1 MINDK
6 FPELGQMC
14 GRLQG
19 NMLRVPNDL
28 LEVFALPA
36 GRPAGGGG
44 ATPRFWMPTT
54 PQLTVDPRPLR
65 WGGGGMDGWM
75 DGCLEC
81 CGGLLPGTQA
91 LGSGYSTS
99 QPAACADSRAMTATG
114 TPPGGH
120 LRRKAEG
127 VTRHECT

>member
-1 MINDK
+1 MTSWK
-6 FPELGQMC
+6 S
-14 GRLQG
+14 
-19 NMLRVPNDL
+19 LRCPL
-28 LEVFALPA
+28 A
-36 GRPAGGGG
+36 GPGGGG
-44 ATPRFWMPTT
+44 GGDPSVLDANYPPTNCWPEAPR
-54 PQLTVDPRPLR
+54 V
-65 WGGGGMDGWM
+65 GGGGMDGWM